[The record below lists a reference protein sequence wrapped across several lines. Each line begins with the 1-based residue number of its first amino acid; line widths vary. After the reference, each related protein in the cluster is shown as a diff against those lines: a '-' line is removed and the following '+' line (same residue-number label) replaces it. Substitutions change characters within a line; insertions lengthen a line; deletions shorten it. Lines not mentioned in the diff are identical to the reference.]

1 MRRSYG
7 QQDFKSNID
16 DFCSPP
22 SNFDYISK
30 SCWICYN
37 FFGGYVCCCD
47 LLRAVASCCE
57 PLEPF
62 RALLR
67 HQRDSLTDPPI
78 ITCSQ
83 HSATPH
89 KLPGRAATRRKPI
102 KSPRH
107 RRDHENLHLEHFS
120 AFLRKTTTLWITH
133 SQEES
138 EGRLTIKDSGNE
150 AFRTMPSK

>member
-1 MRRSYG
+1 MI
-7 QQDFKSNID
+7 FA
-16 DFCSPP
+16 PP
-22 SNFDYISK
+22 PHQIS
-30 SCWICYN
+30 IT
-37 FFGGYVCCCD
+37 F
-47 LLRAVASCCE
+47 LRVVGSVIIFLVGMFAVAICCE

-83 HSATPH
+83 HSATPP

-107 RRDHENLHLEHFS
+107 RRDHENLHLGHFS

-150 AFRTMPSK
+150 VFRTMPSK